1 MIKRKYSRKI
11 KIIKDVSFLI
21 SFFILCYSF
30 LNHNTNSQ
38 QKISSE
44 IVEKCYDGD
53 TCTTES
59 GEKIRLACIDA
70 PEIRGKNAD
79 PLKAKAS
86 REFINN
92 LLSNKKVTIKRID
105 TDRYG
110 RTVAEIFL
118 EGKNIQ
124 KLMIKNGFAKI
135 HRKYFFHCDWTYKME
150 KVFG

>member
-1 MIKRKYSRKI
+1 MLRKYFRRKFSKGTSLLVPFLLFSVVFLIYLLNTKANLNTVKI
-11 KIIKDVSFLI
+11 K
-21 SFFILCYSF
+21 
-30 LNHNTNSQ
+30 N
-38 QKISSE
+38 
-44 IVEKCYDGD
+44 CYDGD
-53 TCTTES
+53 TCTTVS

-86 REFINN
+86 RKFINN

-110 RTVAEIFL
+110 RTVAEIFI
-118 EGKNIQ
+118 EGTNIQ
-124 KLMIKNGFAKI
+124 KLMVQNGFAKI
-135 HRKYFFHCDWTYKME
+135 HRKYSFQCDWTYKME

>member
-1 MIKRKYSRKI
+1 MFRKYLRRRFSKGTSLL
-11 KIIKDVSFLI
+11 VSFLLF
-21 SFFILCYSF
+21 SVVILIYL
-30 LNHNTNSQ
+30 LNIKATLNKV
-38 QKISSE
+38 KI
-44 IVEKCYDGD
+44 KNCYDGD

-86 REFINN
+86 KEFINN
-92 LLSNKKVTIKRID
+92 LLSNKKVKIKRID

-110 RTVAEIFL
+110 RTVAEIFV
-118 EGKNIQ
+118 EGTNIQ
-124 KLMIKNGFAKI
+124 KLMVQNGFAKI
-135 HRKYFFHCDWTYKME
+135 YRKYSFQCDWTYKME

>member
-1 MIKRKYSRKI
+1 MFRKYLRRRFSKGTSLL
-11 KIIKDVSFLI
+11 VSFLLFSVVLLI
-21 SFFILCYSF
+21 YL
-30 LNHNTNSQ
+30 LNTKATLNMINI
-38 QKISSE
+38 KN
-44 IVEKCYDGD
+44 CYDGD

-86 REFINN
+86 KEFINN
-92 LLSNKKVTIKRID
+92 LLSNKKVKIKRID

-110 RTVAEIFL
+110 RTVAEIFV
-118 EGKNIQ
+118 EGTNIQ
-124 KLMIKNGFAKI
+124 KLMVQNGFAKI
-135 HRKYFFHCDWTYKME
+135 YRKYSFQCDWTYKME

>member
-1 MIKRKYSRKI
+1 MNTVKI
-11 KIIKDVSFLI
+11 K
-21 SFFILCYSF
+21 
-30 LNHNTNSQ
+30 N
-38 QKISSE
+38 
-44 IVEKCYDGD
+44 CYDGD

-86 REFINN
+86 RKFINN

-110 RTVAEIFL
+110 RTVAEIFI
-118 EGKNIQ
+118 EGTNIQ
-124 KLMIKNGFAKI
+124 KLMVKNGFAKI
-135 HRKYFFHCDWTYKME
+135 HRKYSFQCDWTYKME

>member
-30 LNHNTNSQ
+30 LNHNANSQ

-118 EGKNIQ
+118 EGTNIQ
-124 KLMIKNGFAKI
+124 KLMVKNGFAKI
-135 HRKYFFHCDWTYKME
+135 HRKYSFQCDWAT
-150 KVFG
+150 

>member
-1 MIKRKYSRKI
+1 MFRKYLRRRFSKGTSLLVPFLLFSVVFLIYLLNTKANLNLVKI
-11 KIIKDVSFLI
+11 K
-21 SFFILCYSF
+21 
-30 LNHNTNSQ
+30 N
-38 QKISSE
+38 
-44 IVEKCYDGD
+44 CYDGD

-59 GEKIRLACIDA
+59 DEKIRLACIDA

-86 REFINN
+86 RKFINN

-110 RTVAEIFL
+110 RTVAEIFI
-118 EGKNIQ
+118 EGTNIQ
-124 KLMIKNGFAKI
+124 KLMVKNGFAKL
-135 HRKYFFHCDWTYKME
+135 HRKYSFQCDWTYKME

>member
-1 MIKRKYSRKI
+1 MLRKYLRRRFSKGTSLLVPFLLFSIVFLIYLLNTKANLNTVKI
-11 KIIKDVSFLI
+11 K
-21 SFFILCYSF
+21 
-30 LNHNTNSQ
+30 N
-38 QKISSE
+38 
-44 IVEKCYDGD
+44 CYDGD

-59 GEKIRLACIDA
+59 DEKIRLACIDA

-110 RTVAEIFL
+110 RTVAEIFI
-118 EGKNIQ
+118 EGTNIQ
-124 KLMIKNGFAKI
+124 KLMVKNGFAKL
-135 HRKYFFHCDWTYKME
+135 HRKYSFQCDWTYKKE

>member
-1 MIKRKYSRKI
+1 MLRKYLRRRFSKGTSLLVPFLLFSVVFLIYLLNTKANLNLVKI
-11 KIIKDVSFLI
+11 K
-21 SFFILCYSF
+21 
-30 LNHNTNSQ
+30 N
-38 QKISSE
+38 
-44 IVEKCYDGD
+44 CYDGD
-53 TCTTES
+53 TFTTES

-70 PEIRGKNAD
+70 PEIRCKNAD

-110 RTVAEIFL
+110 RTVAEIFI
-118 EGKNIQ
+118 EGTNIQ
-124 KLMIKNGFAKI
+124 KLMVKNGFAKL
-135 HRKYFFHCDWTYKME
+135 HMKYSFQCDWTYKME

>member
-1 MIKRKYSRKI
+1 MLRKYLRRRFSKGTSLLVPFLLFSVVFLIYLLNTKANLNTVKI
-11 KIIKDVSFLI
+11 K
-21 SFFILCYSF
+21 
-30 LNHNTNSQ
+30 N
-38 QKISSE
+38 
-44 IVEKCYDGD
+44 CYDGD

-59 GEKIRLACIDA
+59 DEKIRLACIDA

-86 REFINN
+86 RKFINN

-110 RTVAEIFL
+110 RTVAEIFI
-118 EGKNIQ
+118 EGTNIQ
-124 KLMIKNGFAKI
+124 KLMVKNGFAKL
-135 HRKYFFHCDWTYKME
+135 HRKYSFQCDWTYKME

>member
-1 MIKRKYSRKI
+1 MLRKYSRIRFSKGTSLLVPFLLFSI
-11 KIIKDVSFLI
+11 VFLI
-21 SFFILCYSF
+21 YL
-30 LNHNTNSQ
+30 LNTKANLNTV
-38 QKISSE
+38 KIES
-44 IVEKCYDGD
+44 CYDGD

-110 RTVAEIFL
+110 RTVAEIFI
-118 EGKNIQ
+118 EGTNIQ
-124 KLMIKNGFAKI
+124 KLMVKNGFAKL
-135 HRKYFFHCDWTYKME
+135 HRKYSFQCDWTYKME

>member
-1 MIKRKYSRKI
+1 MFRKYLLGRFLKGTSLL
-11 KIIKDVSFLI
+11 VSFLLFSVVLLI
-21 SFFILCYSF
+21 YL
-30 LNHNTNSQ
+30 LNTKATLNMI
-38 QKISSE
+38 KI
-44 IVEKCYDGD
+44 KNCYDGD

-86 REFINN
+86 KEFINN
-92 LLSNKKVTIKRID
+92 LLSNKKVKIKRID

-110 RTVAEIFL
+110 RTVAEIFV
-118 EGKNIQ
+118 EGTNIQ
-124 KLMIKNGFAKI
+124 KLMVQNGFAKI
-135 HRKYFFHCDWTYKME
+135 YRKYSFQCDWTYKME

>member
-1 MIKRKYSRKI
+1 MFRKYLRRRFSKGTSLL
-11 KIIKDVSFLI
+11 VSFLLFSVVLLI
-21 SFFILCYSF
+21 YL
-30 LNHNTNSQ
+30 LNTKATLNMI
-38 QKISSE
+38 KI
-44 IVEKCYDGD
+44 KNCYDGD

-70 PEIRGKNAD
+70 PEIRGKNAN

-110 RTVAEIFL
+110 RTVAEIFI
-118 EGKNIQ
+118 EGTNIQ
-124 KLMIKNGFAKI
+124 KLMVKNGFAKL
-135 HRKYFFHCDWTYKME
+135 HRKYSFQCDWTYKKE

>member
-1 MIKRKYSRKI
+1 MLRKYLRRRFSKGTSLLVPFLLFSVVFLIYLLNTKANLNTVKI
-11 KIIKDVSFLI
+11 K
-21 SFFILCYSF
+21 
-30 LNHNTNSQ
+30 N
-38 QKISSE
+38 
-44 IVEKCYDGD
+44 CYDGD

-59 GEKIRLACIDA
+59 NEKIRLACIDA

-86 REFINN
+86 RKFINN

-110 RTVAEIFL
+110 RTVAEIFI
-118 EGKNIQ
+118 EGTNIQ
-124 KLMIKNGFAKI
+124 KLMVKNGFAKI
-135 HRKYFFHCDWTYKME
+135 HRKYSFQCDWTYKME

>member
-1 MIKRKYSRKI
+1 MIREYLRRKFSKGTSLKVLFLLFTVVFLINLLNTKANLNLAKI
-11 KIIKDVSFLI
+11 K
-21 SFFILCYSF
+21 
-30 LNHNTNSQ
+30 N
-38 QKISSE
+38 
-44 IVEKCYDGD
+44 CYDGD

-110 RTVAEIFL
+110 RTVAEIFI
-118 EGKNIQ
+118 EGTNIQ
-124 KLMIKNGFAKI
+124 KLMVKNGFAKI
-135 HRKYFFHCDWTYKME
+135 YRKYSFQCDWTYKME

>member
-1 MIKRKYSRKI
+1 MLRKYLRIRFSKGTSLLVPFLLFSVVLLIYLLNAKANLNKVKI
-11 KIIKDVSFLI
+11 K
-21 SFFILCYSF
+21 
-30 LNHNTNSQ
+30 N
-38 QKISSE
+38 
-44 IVEKCYDGD
+44 CYDGD

-92 LLSNKKVTIKRID
+92 LLSNKKVTIKELIQ
-105 TDRYG
+105 TDMEEQLPKYF
-110 RTVAEIFL
+110 I
-118 EGKNIQ
+118 EGTNIQ
-124 KLMIKNGFAKI
+124 KLMVKNGFAKL
-135 HRKYFFHCDWTYKME
+135 HMKYSFQCDWTYKME

>member
-1 MIKRKYSRKI
+1 MLRKYSRIRFSKGTSLLVPFLLFSIVFLIYLLNTKANMNLVKI
-11 KIIKDVSFLI
+11 K
-21 SFFILCYSF
+21 
-30 LNHNTNSQ
+30 N
-38 QKISSE
+38 
-44 IVEKCYDGD
+44 CYDGD

-86 REFINN
+86 KEFINN

-110 RTVAEIFL
+110 RTVAEIFI
-118 EGKNIQ
+118 EGINIQ
-124 KLMIKNGFAKI
+124 KLMVKNGFAKN
-135 HRKYFFHCDWTYKME
+135 HRKYCFQCDWTYKME

>member
-1 MIKRKYSRKI
+1 MFRKYLRRRFSKGTSLM
-11 KIIKDVSFLI
+11 VSFLLFSVVLLI
-21 SFFILCYSF
+21 YL
-30 LNHNTNSQ
+30 LNTKATLNMV
-38 QKISSE
+38 KI
-44 IVEKCYDGD
+44 KNCYDGD

-86 REFINN
+86 KEFINN
-92 LLSNKKVTIKRID
+92 LLSNKKVKIKRID

-110 RTVAEIFL
+110 RTVAEIFV
-118 EGKNIQ
+118 EGTNIQ
-124 KLMIKNGFAKI
+124 KLMVQNGFAKI
-135 HRKYFFHCDWTYKME
+135 YRKYSFQCDWTYKME

>member
-1 MIKRKYSRKI
+1 MLRKYLRIRFSKGTSLLVPFLLFSVVFLIYLLNTRANLNLVKI
-11 KIIKDVSFLI
+11 K
-21 SFFILCYSF
+21 
-30 LNHNTNSQ
+30 N
-38 QKISSE
+38 
-44 IVEKCYDGD
+44 CYDGD
-53 TCTTES
+53 TCTTVS

-86 REFINN
+86 RKFINN

-110 RTVAEIFL
+110 RTVAEIFI
-118 EGKNIQ
+118 EGTNIQ
-124 KLMIKNGFAKI
+124 KLMVKNGFAKI
-135 HRKYFFHCDWTYKME
+135 HRKYSFQCDWTYKME

>member
-1 MIKRKYSRKI
+1 MIKGKYSLKI
-11 KIIKDVSFLI
+11 KIIKDVIFLI
-21 SFFILCYSF
+21 SFFILYYSF
-30 LNHNTNSQ
+30 LNYNANSQ
-38 QKISSE
+38 QKIPSV

-110 RTVAEIFL
+110 RTVAEIFI
-118 EGKNIQ
+118 EGTNIQ
-124 KLMIKNGFAKI
+124 KLMVKNGFAKL
-135 HRKYFFHCDWTYKME
+135 HRKYSFQCDWTYKME

>member
-1 MIKRKYSRKI
+1 MFRKYLRRRFSKGTSLLVPFLLFSVVFLIYLLNTKANLNTVKI
-11 KIIKDVSFLI
+11 K
-21 SFFILCYSF
+21 
-30 LNHNTNSQ
+30 N
-38 QKISSE
+38 
-44 IVEKCYDGD
+44 CYDGD

-59 GEKIRLACIDA
+59 DEKIRLACIDA

-92 LLSNKKVTIKRID
+92 LLSNKKVIIKRID

-110 RTVAEIFL
+110 RTVAEIFI
-118 EGKNIQ
+118 EGTNIQ
-124 KLMIKNGFAKI
+124 KLMVKNGFAKI
-135 HRKYFFHCDWTYKME
+135 HRKYSFQCDWTYKME